1 MKSPISRT
9 PENSRS
15 RFRIGLI
22 FLVLSY
28 VFGWPFLLLI
38 EALALYWENS
48 LLGMIGAVIYAIS
61 WVFLGVA
68 VSLSG
73 PGVVEFARS
82 KLTQWKPLK
91 SKKSPH
97 E

>member
-9 PENSRS
+9 PDDSRS

-38 EALALYWENS
+38 EALALYLENS
-48 LLGMIGAVIYAIS
+48 LLGVIGAVIYSMS
-61 WVFLGVA
+61 WVFLGIA
-68 VSLSG
+68 VLLSG